1 MSPTALLYLQFYM
14 SLLTFGLIARRY
26 WIPAMRAQ
34 PFAAAV
40 APVLLLHSFR
50 HLGMIYLNPAVIPD
64 PPAPGFAGPTAWGDL
79 AAAALALVALASLR
93 LGDGLPARAAV
104 WLFNL
109 VGFADLGLASV
120 NAQRF
125 QMLSKPIGVAFLL
138 PVIVVPAL
146 LVTHGLVFWL
156 LLRRAPAHVAAA
168 AAA

>member
-1 MSPTALLYLQFYM
+1 MNPTALLYTEFYM
-14 SLLTFGLIARRY
+14 SLLSFGLIAWKY
-26 WIPAMRAQ
+26 WIPAMRER

-64 PPAPGFAGPTAWGDL
+64 PPAAGFSGPTAWGDL
-79 AAAALALVALASLR
+79 AAAVLALVALAALR
-93 LGDGLPARAAV
+93 NDGVAARAAV
-104 WLFNL
+104 WAFNV
-109 VGFADLGLASV
+109 VGLADLGLATV

-146 LVTHGLVFWL
+146 LVTHGLVFWQ
-156 LLRRAPAHVAAA
+156 LLRRAPAPVARAA
-168 AAA
+168 TA